1 MAAVNQGLQY
11 LKFQTKLTYDMI
23 CYVNSSQD
31 FLIPGQFQT
40 KLTYDMICYAVACS
54 SVSPLGAFQ
63 TKLTYDMIC
72 YKIGDET
79 EDDFI
84 GFKLS

>member
-1 MAAVNQGLQY
+1 
-11 LKFQTKLTYDMI
+11 
-23 CYVNSSQD
+23 
-31 FLIPGQFQT
+31 
-40 KLTYDMICYAVACS
+40 MICYAVACS